1 VGTVFRGGLGAA
13 REWACERE
21 RRAWRKLGGG
31 CSLRGMEA
39 ARQKCERL
47 GAPSARRAVRPRGE
61 LQMGDSE
68 RAGKSTPSP
77 SNLTRRARRR
87 PARHRGQL
95 KATPLP
101 HHPACGSA
109 PGGSRS

>member
-61 LQMGDSE
+61 LQMGD
-68 RAGKSTPSP
+68 
-77 SNLTRRARRR
+77 
-87 PARHRGQL
+87 RHRGQL

>member
-1 VGTVFRGGLGAA
+1 MMRMAGIVGTVFWGGLGAG

-21 RRAWRKLGGG
+21 RRAWRELGGG

-39 ARQKCERL
+39 ARQKCEQQ

-87 PARHRGQL
+87 PARFRQET
-95 KATPLP
+95 KKPP
-101 HHPACGSA
+101 K
-109 PGGSRS
+109 GG